1 VLDLHLPRLQ
11 AGEIDGLN
19 PAKWLAGFTFLTYG
33 LRVGVRSNNA
43 QAIEKLLPH
52 LPPGWKIS
60 KAAVDRLYS
69 LVVRGK
75 GNRRNLHE
83 LYAGAERLGGNAEL
97 AELLKFFES
106 DLQLYVAEYA
116 PQRIFVHAGVVG
128 WKGKA
133 IIIPGRSFSG
143 KTTLVAAMVKAGAL
157 YYSDEYAVLDKS
169 GLVYP
174 YPRKLGIR
182 EGNKIVKTQKYSA
195 EELGAKTGSK
205 PLPAGL
211 VLVSQYSQ
219 GTRFRPRPMSAGEA
233 VLALL
238 KNTVSARRQPEIAL
252 AALHKAVAK
261 ARAIHGRRGEAVEM
275 TESLFRLCD
284 SQAADFVLTQDG

>member
-1 VLDLHLPRLQ
+1 MLDLPLPRLKT
-11 AGEIDGLN
+11 GEIDELKQAN
-19 PAKWLAGFTFLTYG
+19 WLAGFAFLAYG
-33 LRVGVRSNNA
+33 LRIGVRSNDR

-60 KAAVDRLYS
+60 KSAVDRLYS
-69 LVVRGK
+69 LVVRRK
-75 GNRRNLHE
+75 GNRRGLHE
-83 LYAGAERLGGNAEL
+83 LYAGAERLGGNTGLE
-97 AELLKFFES
+97 ELLNFFES

-128 WKGKA
+128 WKGRA
-133 IIIPGRSFSG
+133 ILIPGRSFSG

-182 EGNKIVKTQKYSA
+182 EGNKIVRTQKYSA
-195 EELGAKTGSK
+195 REIGGKTGSK
-205 PLPAGL
+205 PLPVGL
-211 VLVSQYSQ
+211 VLVSQYSE
-219 GTRFRPRPMSAGEA
+219 GARFRARAMSTGEA

-238 KNTVSARRQPEIAL
+238 KNTVSARRQPEMAL
-252 AALHKAVAK
+252 ATLNQAVAG
-261 ARAIHGRRGEAVEM
+261 ALAIRSRRGEAVEM

-284 SQAADFVLTQDG
+284 PRPADLL